1 MVTPSEIE
9 CIVFVRDNR
18 GLLVRN
24 TCGSSLQTHFVNT
37 HLNLSL
43 NKIGEKG
50 FTFIEL
56 ITVIAIIATLAAIA
70 VPSYISYLERA
81 KTTQTVA
88 EFKDIEKAVFVFK
101 AENGRFPDTLAE
113 AGLGNPLDP
122 WGNPYVYYPMDNVPK
137 GVKIRKDKSLHP
149 VNTDFDL
156 YSMGAD
162 GKSVAPFTAKASQD
176 DIVRANNGS
185 YIGLVSNY

>member
-1 MVTPSEIE
+1 M
-9 CIVFVRDNR
+9 FVRDNR
-18 GLLVRN
+18 GLPVRI
-24 TCGSSLQTHFVNT
+24 TCGSNLQPDFVDT
-37 HLNLSL
+37 YLNLSL
-43 NKIGEKG
+43 KIGKKG
-50 FTFIEL
+50 FTLIEV
-56 ITVIAIIATLAAIA
+56 ITVVAIIGTLAAIA
-70 VPSYISYLERA
+70 IPNYISYLERA
-81 KTTQTVA
+81 KLARVIA
-88 EFKDIEKAVFVFK
+88 EFQGIESAVYNFRN
-101 AENGRFPDTLAE
+101 ENGRFPDTLAE
-113 AGLGNPLDP
+113 AGVGNPLDP